1 MFEFLFKYPTTVFAK
16 GNLVLLSGWPVWVL
30 GAAVAALAAVL
41 GWQVW
46 RNSALGAR
54 RAAVWLLETAFAA
67 LVLLLLW
74 HPAISIASL
83 KPQENIVAVLVD
95 DSRSMGIRED
105 GKTRI
110 EQALATLNGGL
121 ISDLEQKFQVR
132 IYRFGADLERLDD
145 TDSLKGTQPASHL
158 AASLRQM
165 AAEASSLPIGAAIVL
180 SDGAENSG
188 GIGLETISQLKRR
201 RLPVHTIGYG
211 REHPARDVE
220 IQDAVLPE
228 RALANSNVIAMVTLR
243 QYGYD
248 RQKTRLVARDG
259 GKTLA
264 SKEITLKEG
273 GVDQTETLMIEAGA
287 PGARGIEI
295 TVEFLPDEENVRNNK
310 LTRVVN
316 VSGQKPRILYVEG
329 EPRWE
334 MKFIRR
340 ALEEDTALRLVSIL
354 RTTENKIYRQGID
367 HPSELE
373 KGFPSKAEELF
384 AFHGLIFGSVDANY
398 FTPGQQELI
407 RDFVDRRGG
416 GVLFLGG
423 RAALSE
429 GGYMRPPFSDLL
441 PVTLPDRKGTFHR
454 DPAVLE
460 LTPMG
465 RESVI
470 LRLAENP
477 EANVERWK
485 RMPPLADYQEVG
497 EPKPGAVTLAVHGRH
512 PLLVTENYGRGRTAV
527 FATGG
532 SWRWRMLQDHKDRT
546 HEIFWRQ
553 FLRWL
558 VAGTPGTVTSSTPK
572 PVLYDEG
579 ALTLAAEVRDKS
591 FQSVS
596 DARVEARIIGP
607 GGATATVELTPNP
620 QEQGSYSAA
629 WSADTPGSYLAEII
643 ATRGGEELGRDVVTF
658 SREDSV
664 AENFHTG
671 QNRELLTRLSAET
684 GGRYYRPDQTEKLAE
699 EIQYSEAG
707 IAVRETRD
715 LWDMPAVFLLALML
729 RSAEWLL
736 RRKWGAV

>member
-16 GNLVLLSGWPVWVL
+16 GGLVLLSGWPPWVL
-30 GAAVAALAAVL
+30 AAAILAAATVL
-41 GWQVW
+41 GWQIR
-46 RNSALGAR
+46 RNRALGAR
-54 RAAVWLLETAFAA
+54 RVAVWLLETAFIA

-74 HPAISIASL
+74 RPAISIASL

-95 DSRSMGIRED
+95 DSRSMAIRED

-121 ISDLEQKFQVR
+121 VSDLKKKFQVR
-132 IYRFGADLERLDD
+132 VYRFGADLERVDG
-145 TDSLKGTQPASHL
+145 TDSLAADQPASHL
-158 AASLRQM
+158 AASLREI
-165 AAEASSLPIGAAIVL
+165 AAEASSLPIGAAVVL

-188 GIGLETISQLKRR
+188 GIGLDTISQLRRR

-211 REHPARDVE
+211 REHASRDVE
-220 IQDAVLPE
+220 IEDAVLPA
-228 RALANSNVIAMVTLR
+228 RALADSNLVAAVTLR

-248 RQKTRLVARDG
+248 GQKVRLVARDS

-264 SKEITLKEG
+264 SQEVTLKG
-273 GVDQTETLMIEAGA
+273 AGADQTESVMIQAGA
-287 PGARGIEI
+287 AGARNIEI
-295 TVEFLPDEENVRNNK
+295 TVETLPGEENVRNNT

-316 VSGQKPRILYVEG
+316 VSAQKPRILYIEG

-340 ALEEDTALRLVSIL
+340 ALEDDAALQLVSMV
-354 RTTENKIYRQGID
+354 RTTENKIYRQGIQS
-367 HPSELE
+367 PTELE
-373 KGFPSKAEELF
+373 QGFPSKAEDLF
-384 AFHGLIFGSVDANY
+384 AFDGLIFGSIDANY

-416 GVLFLGG
+416 GALFLGG

-429 GGYMRPPFSDLL
+429 GGYTRPPFSDLL
-441 PVTLPDRKGTFHR
+441 PVSLPNRKGTFHR
-454 DPAVLE
+454 DSVALE
-460 LTPMG
+460 LTPIG

-477 EANVERWK
+477 EANIARWK
-485 RMPPLADYQEVG
+485 KMPVLADYQEAG
-497 EPKPGAVTLAVHGRH
+497 EAKPGAVTLAERGGR
-512 PLLVTENYGRGRTAV
+512 PLLITENYGRGRTAV

-532 SWRWRMLQDHKDRT
+532 SWRWRMLQDHTDRT

-558 VAGTPGTVTSSTPK
+558 VAGTPGPVLSSTPN
-572 PVLYDEG
+572 PVLSDEG
-579 ALTLAAEVRDKS
+579 SITLAAEVRDKS
-591 FQSVS
+591 FRSVP
-596 DARVEARIIGP
+596 DAHVEARILGP
-607 GGATATVELTPNP
+607 GGASATVELTPKP
-620 QEQGSYSAA
+620 QEQGAYSAEWNA
-629 WSADTPGSYLAEII
+629 EAGGSYLAEVV
-643 ATRGGEELGRDVVTF
+643 ATRDGQELGRDIVTF
-658 SREDSV
+658 RREDGA

-684 GGRYYRPDQTEKLAE
+684 GGSYYTPNDTAKLANE
-699 EIQYSEAG
+699 VQYSEAG
-707 IAVRETRD
+707 ITVRETRD

-729 RSAEWLL
+729 RAAEWLL

>member
-1 MFEFLFKYPTTVFAK
+1 MFEFLFKYPTTVFTK
-16 GNLVLLSGWPVWVL
+16 GSLVLLSGWPVWIL
-30 GAAVAALAAVL
+30 GAAVAVVAAVL
-41 GWQVW
+41 GWQIR
-46 RNSALGAR
+46 RNRALGAR
-54 RAAVWLLETAFAA
+54 RVAVWLLETTFIA
-67 LVLLLLW
+67 LLLLLLW
-74 HPAISIASL
+74 HPAVSIASL

-95 DSRSMGIRED
+95 DSRSMAIRED
-105 GKTRI
+105 GKARI

-121 ISDLEQKFQVR
+121 VSNLKQKFQVR
-132 IYRFGADLERLDD
+132 VYRFGADLERVEK
-145 TDSLKGTQPASHL
+145 TDSLAADQPASHL
-158 AASLRQM
+158 AASLRQV

-180 SDGAENSG
+180 SDGAENAG
-188 GIGLETISQLKRR
+188 GIGLDTISQLKRR

-211 REHPARDVE
+211 REHPSRDVE
-220 IQDAVLPE
+220 IQEAVLPA
-228 RALANSNVIAMVTLR
+228 RALANSNVVAAVTLR
-243 QYGYD
+243 QYGYE
-248 RQKTRLVARDG
+248 RQKARLVARDG

-264 SKEITLKEG
+264 SQEITLKG
-273 GVDQTETLMIEAGA
+273 AGVDQTESLMIQAGA
-287 PGARGIEI
+287 AGARSIEI
-295 TVEFLPDEENVRNNK
+295 TVESLPDEENVRNNT

-316 VSGQKPRILYVEG
+316 VTGQKPRILYVEG

-340 ALEEDTALRLVSIL
+340 ALEEDTALHLVSIL
-354 RTTENKIYRQGID
+354 RTTENKIYRQGIESPD
-367 HPSELE
+367 ELE

-384 AFHGLIFGSVDANY
+384 AFQGLIFGSVDASY

-454 DPAVLE
+454 DSAALE

-485 RMPPLADYQEVG
+485 KMPVLADYQEVG
-497 EPKPGAVTLAVHGRH
+497 EPKPGAVTLAQRGRQ

-532 SWRWRMLQDHKDRT
+532 SWRWRMLQDHTDRT

-558 VAGTPGTVTSSTPK
+558 VAGTPGPVLSSTPN
-572 PVLYDEG
+572 PVLSDEG
-579 ALTLAAEVRDKS
+579 SVTLAAEVRDKS
-591 FQSVS
+591 FRSVS
-596 DARVEARIIGP
+596 DAHVEARILGP
-607 GGATATVELTPNP
+607 GGASTTVELTPKP
-620 QEQGSYSAA
+620 QEQGAYTAA
-629 WSADTPGSYLAEII
+629 WNADASGAYLAEIV
-643 ATRGGEELGRDVVTF
+643 ATRDGEELGRDVVTF
-658 SREDSV
+658 RREDGV

-671 QNRELLTRLSAET
+671 QNRELLTRLSSET
-684 GGRYYRPDQTEKLAE
+684 GGRYYAPGETAKLAD

-707 IAVRETRD
+707 ITVRETRD

-729 RSAEWLL
+729 RSVEWLL
-736 RRKWGAV
+736 RRKWGVV

>member
-16 GNLVLLSGWPVWVL
+16 GSLVLLSGWPLWIL
-30 GAAVAALAAVL
+30 GAAIVALAAVL
-41 GWQVW
+41 GWQIW
-46 RNSALGAR
+46 RNRALGAR
-54 RAAVWLLETAFAA
+54 RVAVWLLETAFVA

-95 DSRSMGIRED
+95 DSRSMAIRED

-121 ISDLEQKFQVR
+121 VSNLKQKFQVR
-132 IYRFGADLERLDD
+132 VYRFGADLERVDK
-145 TDSLKGTQPASHL
+145 TDSLTADQPASHL
-158 AASLRQM
+158 AGSLKQM
-165 AAEASSLPIGAAIVL
+165 AAEASSLPIGAAVVL

-188 GIGLETISQLKRR
+188 GIGLDTISQLKRR

-211 REHPARDVE
+211 REHPSRDVE
-220 IQDAVLPE
+220 IEEAVLPA
-228 RALANSNVIAMVTLR
+228 RALANSNVVAAVTLR
-243 QYGYD
+243 QYGYE
-248 RQKTRLVARDG
+248 RQKARLVARDA

-264 SKEITLKEG
+264 SQEITLKG
-273 GVDQTETLMIEAGA
+273 AGVDQTESLMIQAGA
-287 PGARGIEI
+287 AGARSIEI
-295 TVEFLPDEENVRNNK
+295 TVESLAGEENVRNNT

-316 VSGQKPRILYVEG
+316 VSAQKPRILYIEG

-340 ALEEDTALRLVSIL
+340 ALEEDTALHLVSIL
-354 RTTENKIYRQGID
+354 RTTENKIYRQGIEN
-367 HPSELE
+367 PTELE
-373 KGFPSKAEELF
+373 QGFPSKAEDLF
-384 AFHGLIFGSVDANY
+384 AFQGLIFGSVDANY

-429 GGYMRPPFSDLL
+429 GGYTRSPFSDLL
-441 PVTLPDRKGTFHR
+441 PVTLPNRKGTFHR
-454 DPAVLE
+454 DSAALE

-485 RMPPLADYQEVG
+485 KMPVLADYQEVG
-497 EPKPGAVTLAVHGRH
+497 EPKPGAVTLAQRARQ

-532 SWRWRMLQDHKDRT
+532 SWRWRMLQDHTDRT

-558 VAGTPGTVTSSTPK
+558 VAGTPGPVLSSTPN
-572 PVLYDEG
+572 PVLSDEG
-579 ALTLAAEVRDKS
+579 SVTLAAEVRDKS
-591 FQSVS
+591 FRSVS
-596 DARVEARIIGP
+596 DPHVEARILGP
-607 GGATATVELTPNP
+607 GGASLTVELTPKP
-620 QEQGSYSAA
+620 QEQGAYAAA
-629 WSADTPGSYLAEII
+629 WNADAPGSYLAEII
-643 ATRGGEELGRDVVTF
+643 ATRDGQELGRDVVTF
-658 SREDSV
+658 RREDGA
-664 AENFHTG
+664 AESFRTG

-684 GGRYYRPDQTEKLAE
+684 GGRYYTPNETAKLAN

-707 IAVRETRD
+707 ITVRETRD

-736 RRKWGAV
+736 RRKWGVV